1 MNKLVSRS
9 LDILG
14 STASSIAKE
23 YTSNVSSLIEDAKTI
38 RNQLVKTSTDASD
51 TFAKL
56 KHTNITKKI
65 SDWFY
70 AEESKADSDND
81 EFDAGFTVESS
92 NDEVAL
98 DGDKK
103 VRALDTDTMSD
114 ITEKQTS
121 TMVKIGRRQTEQSV
135 ANTAEIIS
143 AFNSRSSEIVTM
155 MGNLNKSVE
164 GINQRLDKL
173 IKASEFLIVDENRRS
188 EERDK
193 GSLFSDGKMSLASIF
208 EVSKSAVKDNAYVT
222 ALGSLIDTIKQGV
235 GPEALLSS
243 LLKDTVLKKDLDI
256 LGGQSVD
263 KLAKRFNNFIGDAMQ
278 TAMTEMVGSKV
289 FKTVFGDITQFEGDT
304 DYGRLVPN
312 HYDTKRAQFD
322 GMTRMSIIKV
332 IPDLLIELNKSVS
345 GKTYHIDKTGSLVE
359 GPKENKFNA
368 VADNLF
374 ASSGLQSGVTSRIE
388 NTLSNTIG
396 ENKVSRDD
404 IEKASKLLAG
414 VIALDMHSTGTRI
427 FRKSDLGNMQKMSSY
442 INTAVTVLCE
452 YKNDPQY
459 WATVCQTILLQVSS
473 GISDSARFIQNINQ
487 NLQNTIGQATEFAQ
501 SDSSY
506 SSQATRISLDMMA
519 NRFFKTEIA
528 PSKNSSDRFNTDETD
543 NNDNNNNRGKSKSKR
558 RRRDGDIKPNYEG
571 KKELIGKYSLGDYVR
586 GIFGILNRG
595 INVKTTNKSN
605 NLNGYGNYDLDRV
618 TTDQLKTDDKFAGLM
633 MGVITDSSGSD
644 AKDLSA
650 LVTRGIQDATNA
662 VLNEQGTSGTGG
674 GGLNGFFG
682 SMAGILGASGLHSL
696 GSRAL
701 NGTLSNDLKSFFGKG
716 GKGSQYL
723 NQAKNKIV
731 GITNKAADNLPSHIV
746 NDRRFRSM
754 KDNIVGEGGILQN
767 VKNRATNTI
776 NRGLDTFETSD
787 KFSGARGVRTALN
800 NRLYRADDNKIKRI
814 SSKIDNTV
822 IDDASDMNKVT
833 QIQEQLRNKDYTA
846 AFKTAIGIKNKKLRE
861 QMKKDIKK
869 ILAISTKRTKGMLDS
884 FDDSKRT
891 PDIGSVLITS
901 RSSRVTPVG
910 NSSITSKILNVV
922 KTGFSKVGKVLGKM
936 LKFVAKMATSGILNI
951 TYGLKSIAG
960 GLFGSKQRDADGNV
974 IRDENG
980 KIIRN
985 RGIVKTMTTD
995 LVKAAGKGLKSVGN
1009 KVLDMPISKNN
1020 SNTLRNMT
1028 FTGQWERDENGNI
1041 KRDANGKRVMTNTAT
1056 VGDLIKNPGKILAQS
1071 LKNIATDI
1079 SKSGLGRAVKTV
1091 AKTVVSFGKTITDGI
1106 KNVFNKIMDSN
1117 FMQGL
1122 KDKLGKTVG
1131 GGKGVLGNIGD
1142 KFKNSAFGSGVMS
1155 GFNEAK
1161 AAKAKLS
1168 EAKERASSFINRS
1181 VGDIMDILKGTGSH
1195 QSALTQLADLIQ
1207 GIRDDMN
1214 ENHQEDMDI
1223 QNSGSTD
1230 EGADTSQSS
1239 TIESGQTDP
1248 TAGTESASE
1257 ATSGLNNNNN
1267 NNAGGAGSPDITSGS
1282 AGASDSSSPGGSGG
1296 SAGGGKKRG
1305 LVGELLNGLGKVFG
1319 GFTQTLLGIFQL
1331 VISIVTA
1338 MSGFQALIDMVKSIL
1353 TDGLQPLNSAFESIM
1368 KAIKPAVK
1376 ALKTII
1382 SSIAETVTTI
1392 VGSLVKVIQPIVEMI
1407 SPIIEDIFDVL
1418 EPILSIITVLVSA
1431 IAVPMLS
1438 IVKALQPVIEGIGYA
1453 MQIVSG
1459 LLQISLGSIITV
1471 LGGILTG
1478 IGAIAR
1484 FFGAGSGIYD
1494 MGKSM
1499 WDSGTTMVK
1508 TGIDSMGQ
1516 GITGAI
1522 DLGGRLISGEKEDS
1536 SKEEKPPTNE
1546 VNTDNVNVNSG
1557 AMGSGDVT
1565 NNYYKYMYGSGNTT
1579 MNQHSYG
1586 NYMNMSER
1594 GCGPVALADAYSRR
1608 TGNRISPV
1616 ALASTMSG
1624 SGAYQPNRGTSV
1636 ASFIQTSNAM
1646 GMKTRVGGV
1655 TQSSLKRA
1663 TPTNPITLLGSGVDY
1678 GTRPGNDHYVNVIG
1692 TDRYGGAYVS
1702 NPLTGNVERRSAS
1715 TLALNSKLGLY
1726 GSGDSDDTASF
1737 YKLDDTTSA
1746 ALSNLKSLTSKLTEM
1761 FTGNSTADNVKKQI
1775 DENDKADKVKTI
1787 KRQLSD
1793 EEFAS
1798 VEEEA
1803 HNTFLNDNPK
1813 RDNETDEEYNARM
1826 EKQWNKSDIY
1836 NRYIINAGGQLA
1848 NEKNKSLY
1856 TGMLSAAEDLGSRM
1870 DTLSSDIKSVE
1881 MNSSAG
1887 ESSASSLTG
1896 AVMAPYSPIRY
1907 TETNITKATSGE
1919 SPVHDFFS
1927 ATSGMSAYTING
1939 GWFGKTNDPNSLG
1952 EGTKGSNSEG
1962 VAITFTRASDAM
1974 AKAITGGVVTYVGR
1988 RGVHGY
1994 KDPNGGLGNHV
2005 KWRDSSGMYH
2015 WYMHLADIADNI
2027 AEGANLA
2034 PGQDIGHVGDTGYS
2048 GEKNG
2053 KNLSLLRYVVT
2064 SAGPYGSTADDGYI
2078 NPLTYWKFQE
2088 EHNQDAVKL
2097 TDSMKEKS
2105 IWGLYKDK
2113 IANSSFFD
2121 EASKAGLTPAQTA
2134 MIATIGIFEDSAKK
2148 LTGEK
2153 SLTKVTQDYNGQY
2166 AFGLMNWIPSDAN
2179 SYLGADETMYGSS
2192 LSDQLPYMRQ
2202 AYFDENASHSRAKIV
2217 NYDGYASALQSALGY
2232 SLKLKQGDR
2241 WGPYAETD
2249 IAEAMGHY
2257 VANALVPAGWNTEPV
2272 LSKHIGTAAEAYNWM
2287 IANGKAPVSIEGD
2300 GKSGKFVSTVSN
2312 NAGGGSPDDFIR
2324 TLAMVY
2330 EGYVDY
2336 DPAGTY
2342 SWGSAGPIKLRDGS
2356 VIDKLRPDCIGMISA
2371 AIKHMGYKIK
2381 DDAGFGGT
2389 ATALS
2394 QTSYN
2399 NIILDSSGNPSP
2411 DWEIIPN
2418 PDSYQPGDITNTT
2431 GKMSPWNHCH
2441 SSVPII
2447 DINGY
2452 TKGFDAGGT
2461 ENIRTSANAAIK
2473 YLNGDPNYVD
2483 ALYSAMAPKY
2493 AHTILRFV
2501 GGTKSGGTNNERGG
2515 YSYGKYLIDQDV
2527 ANAMNNSHQIMAE
2540 NGVDGYN
2547 AADMIKDAYNKT
2559 NKKPVVGGMN
2569 NEYVH
2574 TNTETTVVSNYGS
2587 GDVDPWYSSMIQNDN
2602 QIISED
2608 IPSIDMSK
2616 FSSYDNNTQPIT
2628 NYINKYEIKTDDDSK
2643 RDTFLK
2649 KMSGMTFNV
2658 RAQRVE
2664 ELLEEL
2670 IEKVSGEKS
2679 SKKSS
2684 TSYSATDPNL
2694 FKSNSI
2700 PNQIVRLSRG

>member
-14 STASSIAKE
+14 STAGSIAKE

-92 NDEVAL
+92 NDETAL

-731 GITNKAADNLPSHIV
+731 GITNRAADNLPSHIV

-787 KFSGARGVRTALN
+787 KFSGARGLRNTLN

-1009 KVLDMPISKNN
+1009 KVLDMPISRNN

-1056 VGDLIKNPGKILAQS
+1056 V
-1071 LKNIATDI
+1071 
-1079 SKSGLGRAVKTV
+1079 
-1091 AKTVVSFGKTITDGI
+1091 
-1106 KNVFNKIMDSN
+1106 
-1117 FMQGL
+1117 
-1122 KDKLGKTVG
+1122 
-1131 GGKGVLGNIGD
+1131 
-1142 KFKNSAFGSGVMS
+1142 
-1155 GFNEAK
+1155 
-1161 AAKAKLS
+1161 
-1168 EAKERASSFINRS
+1168 
-1181 VGDIMDILKGTGSH
+1181 
-1195 QSALTQLADLIQ
+1195 
-1207 GIRDDMN
+1207 
-1214 ENHQEDMDI
+1214 
-1223 QNSGSTD
+1223 
-1230 EGADTSQSS
+1230 
-1239 TIESGQTDP
+1239 
-1248 TAGTESASE
+1248 
-1257 ATSGLNNNNN
+1257 
-1267 NNAGGAGSPDITSGS
+1267 
-1282 AGASDSSSPGGSGG
+1282 
-1296 SAGGGKKRG
+1296 
-1305 LVGELLNGLGKVFG
+1305 
-1319 GFTQTLLGIFQL
+1319 
-1331 VISIVTA
+1331 VIS
-1338 MSGFQALIDMVKSIL
+1338 
-1353 TDGLQPLNSAFESIM
+1353 
-1368 KAIKPAVK
+1368 
-1376 ALKTII
+1376 
-1382 SSIAETVTTI
+1382 
-1392 VGSLVKVIQPIVEMI
+1392 
-1407 SPIIEDIFDVL
+1407 
-1418 EPILSIITVLVSA
+1418 
-1431 IAVPMLS
+1431 
-1438 IVKALQPVIEGIGYA
+1438 
-1453 MQIVSG
+1453 
-1459 LLQISLGSIITV
+1459 
-1471 LGGILTG
+1471 
-1478 IGAIAR
+1478 
-1484 FFGAGSGIYD
+1484 
-1494 MGKSM
+1494 
-1499 WDSGTTMVK
+1499 
-1508 TGIDSMGQ
+1508 
-1516 GITGAI
+1516 
-1522 DLGGRLISGEKEDS
+1522 
-1536 SKEEKPPTNE
+1536 
-1546 VNTDNVNVNSG
+1546 
-1557 AMGSGDVT
+1557 
-1565 NNYYKYMYGSGNTT
+1565 
-1579 MNQHSYG
+1579 
-1586 NYMNMSER
+1586 
-1594 GCGPVALADAYSRR
+1594 
-1608 TGNRISPV
+1608 
-1616 ALASTMSG
+1616 
-1624 SGAYQPNRGTSV
+1624 
-1636 ASFIQTSNAM
+1636 
-1646 GMKTRVGGV
+1646 
-1655 TQSSLKRA
+1655 
-1663 TPTNPITLLGSGVDY
+1663 
-1678 GTRPGNDHYVNVIG
+1678 
-1692 TDRYGGAYVS
+1692 
-1702 NPLTGNVERRSAS
+1702 
-1715 TLALNSKLGLY
+1715 
-1726 GSGDSDDTASF
+1726 
-1737 YKLDDTTSA
+1737 
-1746 ALSNLKSLTSKLTEM
+1746 
-1761 FTGNSTADNVKKQI
+1761 
-1775 DENDKADKVKTI
+1775 
-1787 KRQLSD
+1787 
-1793 EEFAS
+1793 
-1798 VEEEA
+1798 
-1803 HNTFLNDNPK
+1803 
-1813 RDNETDEEYNARM
+1813 
-1826 EKQWNKSDIY
+1826 
-1836 NRYIINAGGQLA
+1836 
-1848 NEKNKSLY
+1848 
-1856 TGMLSAAEDLGSRM
+1856 
-1870 DTLSSDIKSVE
+1870 
-1881 MNSSAG
+1881 
-1887 ESSASSLTG
+1887 
-1896 AVMAPYSPIRY
+1896 
-1907 TETNITKATSGE
+1907 
-1919 SPVHDFFS
+1919 
-1927 ATSGMSAYTING
+1927 
-1939 GWFGKTNDPNSLG
+1939 
-1952 EGTKGSNSEG
+1952 
-1962 VAITFTRASDAM
+1962 
-1974 AKAITGGVVTYVGR
+1974 
-1988 RGVHGY
+1988 
-1994 KDPNGGLGNHV
+1994 
-2005 KWRDSSGMYH
+2005 
-2015 WYMHLADIADNI
+2015 
-2027 AEGANLA
+2027 
-2034 PGQDIGHVGDTGYS
+2034 
-2048 GEKNG
+2048 
-2053 KNLSLLRYVVT
+2053 
-2064 SAGPYGSTADDGYI
+2064 
-2078 NPLTYWKFQE
+2078 
-2088 EHNQDAVKL
+2088 
-2097 TDSMKEKS
+2097 
-2105 IWGLYKDK
+2105 
-2113 IANSSFFD
+2113 
-2121 EASKAGLTPAQTA
+2121 
-2134 MIATIGIFEDSAKK
+2134 
-2148 LTGEK
+2148 
-2153 SLTKVTQDYNGQY
+2153 
-2166 AFGLMNWIPSDAN
+2166 
-2179 SYLGADETMYGSS
+2179 
-2192 LSDQLPYMRQ
+2192 
-2202 AYFDENASHSRAKIV
+2202 
-2217 NYDGYASALQSALGY
+2217 
-2232 SLKLKQGDR
+2232 
-2241 WGPYAETD
+2241 
-2249 IAEAMGHY
+2249 
-2257 VANALVPAGWNTEPV
+2257 
-2272 LSKHIGTAAEAYNWM
+2272 
-2287 IANGKAPVSIEGD
+2287 
-2300 GKSGKFVSTVSN
+2300 
-2312 NAGGGSPDDFIR
+2312 
-2324 TLAMVY
+2324 
-2330 EGYVDY
+2330 
-2336 DPAGTY
+2336 
-2342 SWGSAGPIKLRDGS
+2342 
-2356 VIDKLRPDCIGMISA
+2356 
-2371 AIKHMGYKIK
+2371 
-2381 DDAGFGGT
+2381 
-2389 ATALS
+2389 
-2394 QTSYN
+2394 
-2399 NIILDSSGNPSP
+2399 
-2411 DWEIIPN
+2411 
-2418 PDSYQPGDITNTT
+2418 
-2431 GKMSPWNHCH
+2431 
-2441 SSVPII
+2441 
-2447 DINGY
+2447 
-2452 TKGFDAGGT
+2452 
-2461 ENIRTSANAAIK
+2461 
-2473 YLNGDPNYVD
+2473 
-2483 ALYSAMAPKY
+2483 
-2493 AHTILRFV
+2493 
-2501 GGTKSGGTNNERGG
+2501 
-2515 YSYGKYLIDQDV
+2515 
-2527 ANAMNNSHQIMAE
+2527 
-2540 NGVDGYN
+2540 
-2547 AADMIKDAYNKT
+2547 
-2559 NKKPVVGGMN
+2559 
-2569 NEYVH
+2569 
-2574 TNTETTVVSNYGS
+2574 
-2587 GDVDPWYSSMIQNDN
+2587 
-2602 QIISED
+2602 
-2608 IPSIDMSK
+2608 
-2616 FSSYDNNTQPIT
+2616 
-2628 NYINKYEIKTDDDSK
+2628 
-2643 RDTFLK
+2643 
-2649 KMSGMTFNV
+2649 
-2658 RAQRVE
+2658 
-2664 ELLEEL
+2664 
-2670 IEKVSGEKS
+2670 
-2679 SKKSS
+2679 
-2684 TSYSATDPNL
+2684 
-2694 FKSNSI
+2694 
-2700 PNQIVRLSRG
+2700 

>member
-56 KHTNITKKI
+56 KHANITKKI

-92 NDEVAL
+92 NDEATL

-359 GPKENKFNA
+359 GPKANKFNA

-543 NNDNNNNRGKSKSKR
+543 NNDNDNNRGKSKSKR

-633 MGVITDSSGSD
+633 MGVITNSSGSD

-650 LVTRGIQDATNA
+650 LVSRGIQDATNA
-662 VLNEQGTSGTGG
+662 VLNEQGTSGAGG

-682 SMAGILGASGLHSL
+682 SMAGILGASGLRSL
-696 GSRAL
+696 GTRAF
-701 NGTLSNDLKSFFGKG
+701 NGTLMNDMKSFVGKTKNSITNQVGKIKNKVTENIPGELLYDQRFRNMKDAVVGENSITSNIKGRASNVMDNVKGRFESND
-716 GKGSQYL
+716 
-723 NQAKNKIV
+723 
-731 GITNKAADNLPSHIV
+731 
-746 NDRRFRSM
+746 RFM
-754 KDNIVGEGGILQN
+754 N
-767 VKNRATNTI
+767 VKDRAY
-776 NRGLDTFETSD
+776 
-787 KFSGARGVRTALN
+787 GAVN
-800 NRLYRADDNKIKRI
+800 NRLYRADSNKMKRTI
-814 SSKIDNTV
+814 ERIDNMD
-822 IDDASDMNKVT
+822 INDAHDKMAIEIVQKAAKAGNY
-833 QIQEQLRNKDYTA
+833 RTA
-846 AFKTAIGIKNKKLRE
+846 KTAVKQIHDKKLR
-861 QMKKDIKK
+861 QVLTKDINTLESIDKK
-869 ILAISTKRTKGMLDS
+869 RKTGQTALASGK
-884 FDDSKRT
+884 T
-891 PDIGSVLITS
+891 PDIGSALQTTTS
-901 RSSRVTPVG
+901 DRLKDATTKNSVG
-910 NSSITSKILNVV
+910 SKILNVV
-922 KTGFSKVGKVLGKM
+922 KKGFGAVGKVLGKIA
-936 LKFVAKMATSGILNI
+936 KFTAKLAEDGLLNL
-951 TYGLKSIAG
+951 TYGLKNMAEGFFG
-960 GLFGSKQRDADGNV
+960 GKKRDAAGNI
-974 IRDENG
+974 IRDEVTG
-980 KIIRN
+980 KAVREKGLFQILAGDPIKKV
-985 RGIVKTMTTD
+985 GSV
-995 LVKAAGKGLKSVGN
+995 VASGAKAAASGIKKVGTAVGTTIWEGRKTEDGGRTGGLSQMQITRSSDKTVSDLLKAPTETLKTVLSDVGKKFKELSDKHLPNFVKNIAKLPSKLGN
-1009 KVLDMPISKNN
+1009 KMKGWFGDKV
-1020 SNTLRNMT
+1020 
-1028 FTGQWERDENGNI
+1028 DENGNV
-1041 KRDANGKRVMTNTAT
+1041 KKGLFSTA
-1056 VGDLIKNPGKILAQS
+1056 
-1071 LKNIATDI
+1071 
-1079 SKSGLGRAVKTV
+1079 
-1091 AKTVVSFGKTITDGI
+1091 
-1106 KNVFNKIMDSN
+1106 
-1117 FMQGL
+1117 
-1122 KDKLGKTVG
+1122 KDKIT
-1131 GGKGVLGNIGD
+1131 
-1142 KFKNSAFGSGVMS
+1142 NSAFVQGTMK

-1161 AAKAKLS
+1161 SAKKKLN
-1168 EAKERASSFINRS
+1168 EKVERDSSFINRAT
-1181 VGDIMDILKGTGSH
+1181 GDIMDILKGTSNKP
-1195 QSALTQLADLIQ
+1195 SALTQLADLVQ

-1214 ENHQEDMDI
+1214 ENHQEDMDAS
-1223 QNSGSTD
+1223 ND
-1230 EGADTSQSS
+1230 ENNNDSSEQDQSS
-1239 TIESGQTDP
+1239 TPESGQANPLSDSDASASSGNNGSSSVEGSSSSAESSISDALSESNNGGDSSDTGNSGGNKKGIKGFFKGLFSDLAGSLGKIFGGFGQALFGIVELVASAVMALEGIQALFSVFTNIIP
-1248 TAGTESASE
+1248 DVIKPLNGIFDSFIETISPSIEAFKGIFKALTGTVSSIFKSLMGVIKPIFDAFKDVFDNILDVLTPILELVGSLAEVVFVPILIAVKAIQPVIEEIGYALQIISGFLQWGFGGMIYLLGGLLTGVGHIVDFFGGGDEVLKQGQAMVGEGKEMVSAGTESIK
-1257 ATSGLNNNNN
+1257 
-1267 NNAGGAGSPDITSGS
+1267 AGIKGS
-1282 AGASDSSSPGGSGG
+1282 
-1296 SAGGGKKRG
+1296 
-1305 LVGELLNGLGKVFG
+1305 V
-1319 GFTQTLLGIFQL
+1319 
-1331 VISIVTA
+1331 
-1338 MSGFQALIDMVKSIL
+1338 
-1353 TDGLQPLNSAFESIM
+1353 
-1368 KAIKPAVK
+1368 
-1376 ALKTII
+1376 
-1382 SSIAETVTTI
+1382 
-1392 VGSLVKVIQPIVEMI
+1392 
-1407 SPIIEDIFDVL
+1407 DVL
-1418 EPILSIITVLVSA
+1418 S
-1431 IAVPMLS
+1431 
-1438 IVKALQPVIEGIGYA
+1438 
-1453 MQIVSG
+1453 
-1459 LLQISLGSIITV
+1459 
-1471 LGGILTG
+1471 
-1478 IGAIAR
+1478 
-1484 FFGAGSGIYD
+1484 
-1494 MGKSM
+1494 
-1499 WDSGTTMVK
+1499 
-1508 TGIDSMGQ
+1508 
-1516 GITGAI
+1516 
-1522 DLGGRLISGEKEDS
+1522 RLIPGDQAWSDADNKNKTTTADV
-1536 SKEEKPPTNE
+1536 
-1546 VNTDNVNVNSG
+1546 VNTDNVNINGG
-1557 AMGSGDVT
+1557 AMGSGDVNTT
-1565 NNYYKYMYGSGNTT
+1565 NNSYIYKYTYGSGNTT

-1608 TGNRISPV
+1608 TGMSVNPAS
-1616 ALASTMSG
+1616 LASRMAG

-1636 ASFIQTSNAM
+1636 DSFVRTGNAM
-1646 GMKTRVGGV
+1646 GMGMRVGGV
-1655 TQSSLKRA
+1655 TQASLKRA
-1663 TPTNPITLLGSGVDY
+1663 TPNNPITLLGSGTDY
-1678 GTRPGNDHYVNVIG
+1678 GTRQGNNHYVNVIG
-1692 TDRYGGAYVS
+1692 TDHNGGAYVS
-1702 NPLTGNVERRSAS
+1702 NPLTGRVERRSAS
-1715 TLALNSKLGLY
+1715 TLALNSTLGLY
-1726 GSGDSDDTASF
+1726 GSGDSDTNSF
-1737 YKLDDTTSA
+1737 YSLDETTSS
-1746 ALSNLKSLTSKLTEM
+1746 ALENLKNLTSKLTGI
-1761 FTGNSTADNVKKQI
+1761 FTGDSTSEKMQ
-1775 DENDKADKVKTI
+1775 KAVN
-1787 KRQLSD
+1787 
-1793 EEFAS
+1793 EG
-1798 VEEEA
+1798 EEA
-1803 HNTFLNDNPK
+1803 NKASSIKQKLSEDKFAEVEQEAYNAFLNDNPK
-1813 RDNETDEEYNARM
+1813 LDGESDEDYNARM
-1826 EKQWNKSDIY
+1826 SKLWSKSNVYNK
-1836 NRYIINAGGQLA
+1836 YITKYGGEIAVNESKGLYDRTMSGIDTATNAFDKLSEGM
-1848 NEKNKSLY
+1848 KSI
-1856 TGMLSAAEDLGSRM
+1856 TSM
-1870 DTLSSDIKSVE
+1870 
-1881 MNSSAG
+1881 
-1887 ESSASSLTG
+1887 SASSNGVSTTG

-1907 TETNITKATSGE
+1907 TETNITKTTSGE

-1927 ATSGMSAYTING
+1927 ATNGMSAYTING

-2078 NPLTYWKFQE
+2078 NPLTYWRFQE
-2088 EHNQDAVKL
+2088 ENNQDAVKL

-2501 GGTKSGGTNNERGG
+2501 GGTKSGTNNERGG

-2527 ANAMNNSHQIMAE
+2527 ATAMNNSHQIMAE

-2574 TNTETTVVSNYGS
+2574 TNTETTVVSDYGS

-2616 FSSYDNNTQPIT
+2616 FSNYDNNTQPIT

-2649 KMSGMTFNV
+2649 KMSEMTFNV